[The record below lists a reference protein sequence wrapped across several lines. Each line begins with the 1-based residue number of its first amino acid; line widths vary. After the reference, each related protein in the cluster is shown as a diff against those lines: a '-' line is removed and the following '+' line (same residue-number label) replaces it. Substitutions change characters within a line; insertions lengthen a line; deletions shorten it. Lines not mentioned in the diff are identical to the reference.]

1 MKRAGWAQTVAA
13 QRADNKDTAW
23 AAASEVAI
31 VLEGVK
37 RGAWRIGLRS
47 VRPACQRRSS
57 YPINGSGLVGSHNPA
72 SALLVHVARDLH
84 NLVPGLPLHSICWPE
99 PAGAARLSSTR
110 GRPGCLQFLPAPP
123 AGHALGMSMHN
134 TMSVTVCMLAFQQRC
149 GAFSLFR
156 QLRTLFSPGRASP
169 CGC

>member
-1 MKRAGWAQTVAA
+1 MERVGWAQTVAA

-31 VLEGVK
+31 VLEGVE

-99 PAGAARLSSTR
+99 PAGVARLSSTR
-110 GRPGCLQFLPAPP
+110 GRPGFLQFLPDAPP
-123 AGHALGMSMHN
+123 AGSISMHN
-134 TMSVTVCMLAFQQRC
+134 TMLVTVCMLAFQLRC
-149 GAFSLFR
+149 GAFSLLR
-156 QLRTLFSPGRASP
+156 QLRTLSSSGRASP